1 METIR
6 KLLSHLREYRRAA
19 ILAPVCTLCC
29 VVLEVLVPFIMGLL
43 IDRGISQGD
52 LQQVMQWGAIMIVC
66 AIVALIMGYLSG
78 VYGSEASV
86 GLAANLRDDL
96 FEKVQ
101 TYSFKNIDKFSTAGL
116 VTRMTTDVTNVQNA
130 FQMALIIAT
139 RAPITLVVSMA
150 MCIFLSPSMSLIFV
164 VAMLALGIG
173 LFSIM
178 FKVMPLFRRVFEH
191 YDQLNSSVQ
200 ENVTA
205 IRVVKAFVREDHEN
219 EKFEASANK
228 LRDMFVAAESLLAF
242 NNPIMMCAI
251 YGCVIALSWF
261 GTKAIVAG
269 NLTTG
274 ELTSLLGY
282 IMNILMS
289 LMMLTMIFVMIT
301 MSAASANRIIEV
313 LEEVPDIVSPEDA
326 ITFVE
331 DGSVDFDHVG
341 FAYRKGKGMETLTD
355 ICVHIDSGETIGVL
369 GGTGSGKSTF
379 VSLISRLYDVTE
391 GTVRV
396 GGHDVRAYDTEVL
409 RDSVSV
415 VLQQNTLFSGT
426 ILDNLRWGNPD
437 ATLDQ
442 CKRACEAACADEFID
457 RFPDGYETRIDAGGT
472 NVSGGQRQRLCIARA
487 LLKRPAVLILDDST
501 SAVDTATDA
510 SIQRAFA
517 TEIPD
522 TTKLIISQRV
532 SSFASCDRILVL
544 DGGRV
549 NAFGTEGELL
559 ESCAIYRDVYEAQN
573 KRGSDADFDQ
583 LEGIGSDPL
592 SQRFD
597 PAFAHELKAAT
608 STSEGR

>member
-19 ILAPVCTLCC
+19 TLAPVCTLCC

-326 ITFVE
+326 ITFVIP
-331 DGSVDFDHVG
+331 
-341 FAYRKGKGMETLTD
+341 T
-355 ICVHIDSGETIGVL
+355 
-369 GGTGSGKSTF
+369 GGASYLAASPTN
-379 VSLISRLYDVTE
+379 VTE
-391 GTVRV
+391 GATAHFVKTGGGDLTVTGDV
-396 GGHDVRAYDTEVL
+396 GGITGVVDVLAGRLTFNKMFADDADVTINIAEGAFVGCDVAGGAASILKFILKDSAGHTGIGEIHGGDYTHDGLVAMKPLVVGTP
-409 RDSVSV
+409 VSECRK
-415 VLQQNTLFSGT
+415 VLQKKAC
-426 ILDNLRWGNPD
+426 RR
-437 ATLDQ
+437 
-442 CKRACEAACADEFID
+442 KRK
-457 RFPDGYETRIDAGGT
+457 RRLSRIKAKDLP
-472 NVSGGQRQRLCIARA
+472 V
-487 LLKRPAVLILDDST
+487 
-501 SAVDTATDA
+501 
-510 SIQRAFA
+510 
-517 TEIPD
+517 
-522 TTKLIISQRV
+522 
-532 SSFASCDRILVL
+532 
-544 DGGRV
+544 GGRM
-549 NAFGTEGELL
+549 AGRISSRRKKPST
-559 ESCAIYRDVYEAQN
+559 RT
-573 KRGSDADFDQ
+573 
-583 LEGIGSDPL
+583 GISSKEEFSWLVRSG
-592 SQRFD
+592 QKWTMR
-597 PAFAHELKAAT
+597 
-608 STSEGR
+608 RI

>member
-1 METIR
+1 MVFAADRARLAFVLNVVLGPDKRIVR
-6 KLLSHLREYRRAA
+6 AFAGAHRAA
-19 ILAPVCTLCC
+19 HEAGCRFLADACRVRVPEADVVVTSNGGHPLDQNVYQAVKGMTAGEAACREGGAIVLCAACGDGHGGEGFFRMLSEAESPDALLRRIEAVPRDRTEPDQWQVQILARVMRRRRVI
-29 VVLEVLVPFIMGLL
+29 VVTRDCDHAMLRSMGL
-43 IDRGISQGD
+43 G
-52 LQQVMQWGAIMIVC
+52 
-66 AIVALIMGYLSG
+66 
-78 VYGSEASV
+78 
-86 GLAANLRDDL
+86 
-96 FEKVQ
+96 
-101 TYSFKNIDKFSTAGL
+101 
-116 VTRMTTDVTNVQNA
+116 
-130 FQMALIIAT
+130 
-139 RAPITLVVSMA
+139 
-150 MCIFLSPSMSLIFV
+150 
-164 VAMLALGIG
+164 
-173 LFSIM
+173 
-178 FKVMPLFRRVFEH
+178 
-191 YDQLNSSVQ
+191 
-200 ENVTA
+200 
-205 IRVVKAFVREDHEN
+205 
-219 EKFEASANK
+219 
-228 LRDMFVAAESLLAF
+228 
-242 NNPIMMCAI
+242 
-251 YGCVIALSWF
+251 
-261 GTKAIVAG
+261 
-269 NLTTG
+269 
-274 ELTSLLGY
+274 
-282 IMNILMS
+282 
-289 LMMLTMIFVMIT
+289 
-301 MSAASANRIIEV
+301 AAST
-313 LEEVPDIVSPEDA
+313 L
-326 ITFVE
+326 E
-331 DGSVDFDHVG
+331 DGIAQACAAAGPGARIAAIPDG
-341 FAYRKGKGMETLTD
+341 
-355 ICVHIDSGETIGVL
+355 
-369 GGTGSGKSTF
+369 
-379 VSLISRLYDVTE
+379 
-391 GTVRV
+391 
-396 GGHDVRAYDTEVL
+396 
-409 RDSVSV
+409 VSV
-415 VLQQNTLFSGT
+415 VVEPNTLFSGT